1 MGLLTDT
8 KINSNLTTV
17 PEAVRNYLS
26 LESGDRIEW
35 YVEEADVVVRRKGGT
50 PQIAD
55 STGSEETHGEEPAT
69 QEGS

>member
-26 LESGDRIEW
+26 LKSGDRVEW
-35 YVEEADVVVRRKGGT
+35 YVEDSDIVVRRKEPVTAEESEGT
-50 PQIAD
+50 
-55 STGSEETHGEEPAT
+55 EETAT
-69 QEGS
+69 AEGR

>member
-35 YVEEADVVVRRKGGT
+35 YVENADVVVRRKET
-50 PQIAD
+50 APSVAD
-55 STGSEETHGEEPAT
+55 RTATEEESVDEAVPK
-69 QEGS
+69 EGR

>member
-26 LESGDRIEW
+26 LESGDRVEW
-35 YVEEADVVVRRKGGT
+35 YVEGGEVVVRRKEDAT
-50 PQIAD
+50 AD
-55 STGSEETHGEEPAT
+55 EAAGAANPAGTHGSG
-69 QEGS
+69 EGS

>member
-26 LESGDRIEW
+26 LESGDRVEW
-35 YVEEADVVVRRKGGT
+35 YVEGGEVVVRRK
-50 PQIAD
+50 
-55 STGSEETHGEEPAT
+55 EETDAMEADASGSGEGRVS
-69 QEGS
+69 QEER

>member
-26 LESGDRIEW
+26 LKSGDRVEW
-35 YVEEADVVVRRKGGT
+35 YVEDSDIVVRRKEPVT
-50 PQIAD
+50 AEE
-55 STGSEETHGEEPAT
+55 SEGAEEAAT
-69 QEGS
+69 AEGR

>member
-26 LESGDRIEW
+26 LQSGDRIEW
-35 YVEEADVVVRRKGGT
+35 YVEEADVVVRRKES
-50 PQIAD
+50 PPAMAD
-55 STGSEETHGEEPAT
+55 STSADENHGEGPGT

>member
-26 LESGDRIEW
+26 LESGDRVEW
-35 YVEEADVVVRRKGGT
+35 FVEDGEIVVRRK
-50 PQIAD
+50 
-55 STGSEETHGEEPAT
+55 EPAT
-69 QEGS
+69 AEHADVAEEAAPAEGN

>member
-26 LESGDRIEW
+26 LESGDRVEW
-35 YVEEADVVVRRKGGT
+35 YVEDGDVVVRRKEDAT
-50 PQIAD
+50 A
-55 STGSEETHGEEPAT
+55 EETPEAADPAGSHAAGE
-69 QEGS
+69 GR

>member
-26 LESGDRIEW
+26 LESGDRVEW
-35 YVEEADVVVRRKGGT
+35 YVENEEVVVRKKVEVDANVGPT
-50 PQIAD
+50 
-55 STGSEETHGEEPAT
+55 
-69 QEGS
+69 EGR

>member
-26 LESGDRIEW
+26 LESGDRVAW
-35 YVEEADVVVRRKGGT
+35 YVENEEVVVRKKVEVDAEVGPT
-50 PQIAD
+50 
-55 STGSEETHGEEPAT
+55 
-69 QEGS
+69 EGR

>member
-17 PEAVRNYLS
+17 PEAVRNYLT

-35 YVEEADVVVRRKGGT
+35 YVEDANVVVRRKGGR
-50 PQIAD
+50 PGSAD
-55 STGSEETHGEEPAT
+55 AQSATEKPGEEPASR
-69 QEGS
+69 EGS

>member
-26 LESGDRIEW
+26 LESGDRVEW
-35 YVEEADVVVRRKGGT
+35 YVEDSDIVVRRK
-50 PQIAD
+50 
-55 STGSEETHGEEPAT
+55 EPAT
-69 QEGS
+69 TDETDAAEDAVTAEGR

>member
-26 LESGDRIEW
+26 LQSGDRIAW
-35 YVEEADVVVRRKGGT
+35 YVEEGEVVVRKKDRAPADNAT
-50 PQIAD
+50 PQG
-55 STGSEETHGEEPAT
+55 GS
-69 QEGS
+69 